1 MSDETRILFSSSQ
14 IIVLVVVLGFLDV
27 EDESEDEDEGEK
39 PRISRATA
47 LA

>member
-14 IIVLVVVLGFLDV
+14 IIVLVLGFLDV
-27 EDESEDEDEGEK
+27 EDESEDEDEREK